1 MKPFVVRGRTLA
13 VAGVS
18 ALVLL
23 AACEDKRVS
32 QLDTGITRDSAVS
45 VLAQEI
51 KGGGRDSFPNV
62 YTRDKFLIGGK
73 NFEVLYFTANNEK
86 AGKDSVPF
94 KKLTPI
100 VFVDNKLFAKGWSAW
115 DSISKANNIPLKPRD
130 SISKANN
137 IPLKPR

>member
-1 MKPFVVRGRTLA
+1 MNPPAEDPPAFLVSGDMMRSFVVRGRTLA
-13 VAGVS
+13 VAGAS

-73 NFEVLYFTANNEK
+73 NYEVLYFTANNEK
-86 AGKDSVPF
+86 AGKD
-94 KKLTPI
+94 
-100 VFVDNKLFAKGWSAW
+100 
-115 DSISKANNIPLKPRD
+115 
-130 SISKANN
+130 
-137 IPLKPR
+137 